1 MGTSRSLIFIPGNN
15 QRFLEKSKT
24 INSDIICFDLEDS
37 VPVKEKETARNLVSK
52 TIHDISSKS
61 DKFHEKI
68 VVSARINAPD
78 SGLVMDDLK
87 KVVLD
92 GIDAVVIPKVETE
105 HQIVNISNIIKTL
118 EMENNIPNGFIKLIP
133 SIESALGVVNAYS
146 IAKSSPRIS
155 SLVFGIFDFLHNMK
169 IDGNDDEILTG
180 YLYGRAKVP
189 VDARAA
195 GVDSIDSIWQNIDD
209 MDGLERD
216 LIFGKKLGYTGKCI
230 IHPSQINL
238 AHRVF
243 APSQQDIQWAKKVIS
258 VLDESANENTKRTA
272 TTTTNIGAV
281 NLEGK
286 MIDAVH
292 YKQAK
297 RILESVN
304 S

>member
-24 INSDIICFDLEDS
+24 VGSDIFCFDLEDS
-37 VPVKEKETARNLVSK
+37 VPFEEKETARNLVSK
-52 TIHDISSKS
+52 TINDISKS
-61 DKFHEKI
+61 DGSHGKV
-68 VVSARINAPD
+68 VVSVRINAPD
-78 SGLVMDDLK
+78 SELSANDLK
-87 KVVLD
+87 KVILD
-92 GIDAVVIPKVETE
+92 GIDAIVIPKVETDS
-105 HQIVNISNIIKTL
+105 QIVRISNIIRTL
-118 EMENNIPNGFIKLIP
+118 EKENGIPNDFIKLIP

-146 IAKSSPRIS
+146 IAKSDPRVS
-155 SLVFGIFDFLHNMK
+155 SLVFGIFDFLHDMK
-169 IDGNDDEILTG
+169 IDSTDDEVLTG

-195 GVDSIDSIWQNIDD
+195 GVGSIDSIWQNIND

-216 LIFGKKLGYTGKCI
+216 LVFGKKLGYTGKCV

-238 AHRVF
+238 AHKVF
-243 APSQQDIQWAKKVIS
+243 APSLQDIQWAKKVVA
-258 VLDESANENTKRTA
+258 VLDESRTDKTKGTAAA
-272 TTTTNIGAV
+272 TTKMGAV

>member
-37 VPVKEKETARNLVSK
+37 VPFEEKETARSLVGK
-52 TIHDISSKS
+52 TINDIGKS
-61 DKFHEKI
+61 DGSHGKT

-78 SGLVMDDLK
+78 SELAANDLK
-87 KVVLD
+87 KIVLD
-92 GIDAVVIPKVETE
+92 GIDAIVIPKVETDC
-105 HQIVNISNIIKTL
+105 QIVRISDIIKTL
-118 EMENNIPNGFIKLIP
+118 EKENDIPNDSIKLIP

-146 IAKSSPRIS
+146 IAKSDPRVS
-155 SLVFGIFDFLHNMK
+155 SLVFGVFDYLHDMK
-169 IDGNDDEILTG
+169 IDSNDDEVLTG

-195 GVDSIDSIWQNIDD
+195 GIDSIDSIWQNIND

-216 LIFGKKLGYTGKCI
+216 LVFGKKLGYTGKCI

-238 AHRVF
+238 AHKVF
-243 APSQQDIQWAKKVIS
+243 APSQQDIQWAKKVVSI
-258 VLDESANENTKRTA
+258 LDESMMDGKTKGTTA
-272 TTTTNIGAV
+272 TTKIGAV

-304 S
+304 P

>member
-24 INSDIICFDLEDS
+24 IDSDIICFDLEDS
-37 VPVKEKETARNLVSK
+37 VPFEEKETARSLVGK
-52 TIHDISSKS
+52 TINDIGKS
-61 DKFHEKI
+61 DGSHGKT
-68 VVSARINAPD
+68 VVSVRINAPD
-78 SGLVMDDLK
+78 SELAANDLK
-87 KVVLD
+87 KIILD
-92 GIDAVVIPKVETE
+92 GIDAIVIPKVETDR
-105 HQIVNISNIIKTL
+105 QIVGISNIIKTL
-118 EMENNIPNGFIKLIP
+118 EKENGIPNDSIKLIP

-146 IAKSSPRIS
+146 IAKSDPRVS
-155 SLVFGIFDFLHNMK
+155 SLVFGVFDFLHDMK
-169 IDGNDDEILTG
+169 IDSNDDEVLTG

-195 GVDSIDSIWQNIDD
+195 GVDSIDSIWQNIND

-216 LIFGKKLGYTGKCI
+216 LVFGKKLGYTGKCI

-238 AHRVF
+238 AHKVF
-243 APSQQDIQWAKKVIS
+243 APSIQDIQWAKKVVS
-258 VLDESANENTKRTA
+258 TLDGSMMGGKTKGTTA
-272 TTTTNIGAV
+272 TTKIGAV

-304 S
+304 P

>member
-15 QRFLEKSKT
+15 QRFLDKSKT
-24 INSDIICFDLEDS
+24 VSSDIICFDLEDS
-37 VPVKEKETARNLVSK
+37 VPFEEKETARNLVSK
-52 TIHDISSKS
+52 TINDISKS
-61 DKFHEKI
+61 DGSHGKA
-68 VVSARINAPD
+68 VVSVRINAPD
-78 SGLVMDDLK
+78 SELAAKDLK
-87 KVVLD
+87 KIILD
-92 GIDAVVIPKVETE
+92 GIDAIVIPKVETDR
-105 HQIVNISNIIKTL
+105 QIVRISNIIKTL
-118 EMENNIPNGFIKLIP
+118 ERENDVPNDFIKLIP

-146 IAKSSPRIS
+146 IAKSDPRVS
-155 SLVFGIFDFLHNMK
+155 SLVFGIFDYLHDMK
-169 IDGNDDEILTG
+169 IDSNDDQVLTG

-195 GVDSIDSIWQNIDD
+195 GVDSIDSIWQNINDT
-209 MDGLERD
+209 DGLERD
-216 LIFGKKLGYTGKCI
+216 LVFGKKLGYTGKCI

-238 AHRVF
+238 AHKVF
-243 APSQQDIQWAKKVIS
+243 APSLQDIQWAKKVVSI
-258 VLDESANENTKRTA
+258 LDESINEKTKGTSAA
-272 TTTTNIGAV
+272 TKIGAV

>member
-1 MGTSRSLIFIPGNN
+1 VGTSRSLIFIPGNN

-37 VPVKEKETARNLVSK
+37 VPFEEKETARSLVSK
-52 TIHDISSKS
+52 TINDIGKS
-61 DKFHEKI
+61 DGSHGKT
-68 VVSARINAPD
+68 VVSVRINAPD
-78 SGLVMDDLK
+78 SELPAKDLK
-87 KVVLD
+87 KIILE
-92 GIDAVVIPKVETE
+92 GIDAIVIPKVETDC
-105 HQIVNISNIIKTL
+105 QIVRISDIIKTL
-118 EMENNIPNGFIKLIP
+118 EKENDIPNDSIKLIP

-146 IAKSSPRIS
+146 IAKSDPRIS
-155 SLVFGIFDFLHNMK
+155 SLVFGVFDYLHDMK
-169 IDGNDDEILTG
+169 IDSNDDEVLTG

-195 GVDSIDSIWQNIDD
+195 GVDSIDSIWQNIND

-216 LIFGKKLGYTGKCI
+216 LVFGKKLGYTGKCI

-238 AHRVF
+238 AHKVF
-243 APSQQDIQWAKKVIS
+243 APSQQDIQWAKKVVSI
-258 VLDESANENTKRTA
+258 LDESMMDGKTKGTTA
-272 TTTTNIGAV
+272 TTKIGAV

-304 S
+304 P

>member
-15 QRFLEKSKT
+15 QRFLDKSKT
-24 INSDIICFDLEDS
+24 INSDIVCFDLEDS
-37 VPVKEKETARNLVSK
+37 VPFEEKENARNLVSK
-52 TIHDISSKS
+52 TIHDIGRS
-61 DKFHEKI
+61 DASNEKI
-68 VVSARINAPD
+68 VVSVRINAPD
-78 SGLVMDDLK
+78 SELAMDDLK
-87 KVVLD
+87 KIILD
-92 GIDAVVIPKVETE
+92 GIDAIVIPKVETDY
-105 HQIVNISNIIKTL
+105 QIANISNIVKTL
-118 EMENNIPNGFIKLIP
+118 EKENNIPNGFIKLIP

-146 IAKSSPRIS
+146 IAKSDPRVS

-169 IDGNDDEILTG
+169 IDSNDDDILTG

-195 GVDSIDSIWQNIDD
+195 GVDSIDSIWQNIGD

-216 LIFGKKLGYTGKCI
+216 LVFGKKLGYTGKCI

-258 VLDESANENTKRTA
+258 ILDEFAYEKTGRTTETTK
-272 TTTTNIGAV
+272 IGAV

-304 S
+304 Q

>member
-15 QRFLEKSKT
+15 QRFLDKSKT
-24 INSDIICFDLEDS
+24 INSDIVCFDLEDS
-37 VPVKEKETARNLVSK
+37 VPFEEKENARNLVSK
-52 TIHDISSKS
+52 TIHDIGRS
-61 DKFHEKI
+61 DASNEKI
-68 VVSARINAPD
+68 VVSVRINAPD
-78 SGLVMDDLK
+78 SELAMDDLK
-87 KVVLD
+87 KIILD
-92 GIDAVVIPKVETE
+92 GIDAIVIPKVETDY
-105 HQIVNISNIIKTL
+105 QIANISNIVKTL
-118 EMENNIPNGFIKLIP
+118 EKENNIPNGFIKLIP

-146 IAKSSPRIS
+146 IAKSDPRVS

-169 IDGNDDEILTG
+169 IDSNDDDILTG

-195 GVDSIDSIWQNIDD
+195 GVDSIDSIWQNIGD

-216 LIFGKKLGYTGKCI
+216 LVFGKKLGYTGKCI

-238 AHRVF
+238 THRVF

-258 VLDESANENTKRTA
+258 ILDEFAYEKTGRTTETTK
-272 TTTTNIGAV
+272 IGAV

-304 S
+304 Q